1 MCVCVCVCVYMH
13 IHLCVLVT
21 EFTYIYIYIFCIHI
35 YCIFMS
41 VFIHSS
47 NFMSTCSILE
57 FTLHARD
64 NQIKVYDPFLQM
76 SHF

>member
-1 MCVCVCVCVYMH
+1 MCVCVCVYMH

-21 EFTYIYIYIFCIHI
+21 EFTYIYIFCIHI

-41 VFIHSS
+41 VFIHAS

>member
-1 MCVCVCVCVYMH
+1 MCVCVCVYMH

-21 EFTYIYIYIFCIHI
+21 EFTHIYIFCIHI

-57 FTLHARD
+57 FMLHARD